1 MQSPTHPRALSHLE
15 DGKGEKVSNRGKKRG
30 REREEVKAG
39 NSKER
44 QREDGSR
51 KGDRDKGG
59 WLVLASHMTEST
71 VSFLGGTVL

>member
-1 MQSPTHPRALSHLE
+1 M
-15 DGKGEKVSNRGKKRG
+15 
-30 REREEVKAG
+30 KAG

-44 QREDGSR
+44 GREDGSR